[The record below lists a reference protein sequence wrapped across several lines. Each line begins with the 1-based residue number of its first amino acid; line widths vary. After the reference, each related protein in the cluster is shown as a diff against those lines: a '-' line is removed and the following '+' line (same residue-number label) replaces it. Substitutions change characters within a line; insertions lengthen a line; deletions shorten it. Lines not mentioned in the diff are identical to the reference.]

1 MANETK
7 VVYHI
12 DEEPTPYLIKLSVAS
27 SQVTLGHFKSALNRP
42 NFKYFFKAVDD
53 DFGVVKEEISDE
65 NAKLPSFNGCVESW
79 LVTADGS
86 TNSDTSAPI
95 TQLSRPCPV
104 SRTGPTRTPAVAPG
118 RPAGFTDKDDF
129 GLETSGCSSETEST
143 ISGLPKYRQARNGRG
158 HGLDGNHPFTSD
170 VDTTSYMESEDD
182 RASRIS
188 SSTDVTSVSRQHLR
202 RRKRRRNLRTVLS
215 RASSVTSIT
224 ESSMSLNIITVT
236 LNMDTVNFLG
246 ISIVG
251 HSNQL
256 GGDGGIYVG
265 SIMKG
270 GAVALDGRIEPGD
283 MILQVNDVSFEN
295 MSNDDAVRVLREA
308 VQKPGPIKLVVAK
321 CWDPNPKGY
330 FTIPRTEPVRPIDP
344 GAWVAH
350 TNALRAEV
358 PLDYPRPLSVNTATS
373 NNSGSFSSPLPD
385 GEGSFEEVRL
395 DITVHDIAFIFRAM
409 TRPDS
414 GLEVHDR
421 TWLKITIPNAFLGSD
436 VVNWLYNNVHGFAN
450 RRDARKYAS
459 RMLREG
465 YIKHTVN
472 KITFAEQCYYV
483 FGDICGNFASLKLNA
498 HQEEHLPAHAE
509 RNARMPMHLNPPALS
524 TLWPHNTAS
533 ANYYTP
539 QNLPPFAQTSSMA
552 SGYVPIPFQY
562 NNDAGS
568 FPSLVLGGGAQAA
581 GRSEANSASNLN
593 TSGSNQSER
602 LCKVNVSGIL
612 SSVATPGLGGVYD
625 PNATLTPYPGTGGQT
640 ASVSP
645 PPVYSAVCHA
655 FCRPS
660 TQSLMT
666 IETKVIYHIDDEPTP
681 YLIKIPLAN
690 EDVTLGHFKGAL
702 NRPNFKYFFK
712 SVDDDFG
719 VVKEEISD
727 DNAKLP
733 TFNGCVE
740 SWLVTAEGS
749 SHSDTNC
756 PLVSRSSPR
765 QHGPLR
771 PGMDGIAAYYHHHGS
786 RANGR
791 EIAEVSGCSSETES
805 TLSGLPKF
813 PRYGSKLDRRSF
825 RPQFHDR
832 VRSSKGSRRR
842 CMEGRGGGGGLTS
855 DLDSTSFMDSEDEQA
870 SRISSST
877 DITSVSRQH
886 LKRRKR
892 RNRYPHSIISR
903 VFKASSVTSIT
914 ESSMSLN
921 IITVTL
927 NMGNTTIYALPFFTF
942 AFADTVNFLGI
953 SIVGH
958 SNQLGGDGGIYVGS
972 IMKGGAVALDG
983 RIEPGDMI
991 LQVNEVSFE
1000 NMSNDDAVRFL
1011 REAVQKPGPIKLVVA
1026 KCWDPNPKGY
1036 FTIPRTEPVRPIDPG
1051 AWVAHT
1057 NALRAEAPLDYHMP
1071 LTVNTAASNHSGSFI
1086 SPHQEGDRFFEEV
1099 RLDVTV
1105 HDMAFIVRAM
1115 ARPDSGLEIRD
1126 RTWLKITIPSAFLG
1140 SDVVD
1145 WLHCHVHG
1153 FADRRD
1159 ARKYAS
1165 RMLKEGYI
1173 KHTVN
1178 KITFAE
1184 QCYYVF
1190 GDICD
1195 SFARMRIEPGGESAS
1210 SGTTDREVASL
1221 TTPLLAPSSM
1231 WPPSITHPFYGHQA
1245 CPSFAQSPSVAS
1257 GYVPVSFQQ
1266 YSENGSYTS
1275 LTLGRPSNGA
1285 PPTSRSDAN
1294 SGGSGSSK
1302 GSNESERVRKA
1313 NVYQSGPS
1321 ATPNTDVTKGA
1332 LPGAVGSL
1340 KSHSPAPLSS
1350 VRPTDTK
1357 SDVSSRQS
1365 FRMAMGN
1372 PCEFFVDVM

>member
-1 MANETK
+1 MTSPCACRTK
-7 VVYHI
+7 TTTDY
-12 DEEPTPYLIKLSVAS
+12 
-27 SQVTLGHFKSALNRP
+27 SQIVP
-42 NFKYFFKAVDD
+42 
-53 DFGVVKEEISDE
+53 
-65 NAKLPSFNGCVESW
+65 P
-79 LVTADGS
+79 
-86 TNSDTSAPI
+86 
-95 TQLSRPCPV
+95 
-104 SRTGPTRTPAVAPG
+104 PA
-118 RPAGFTDKDDF
+118 RPAG
-129 GLETSGCSSETEST
+129 
-143 ISGLPKYRQARNGRG
+143 
-158 HGLDGNHPFTSD
+158 
-170 VDTTSYMESEDD
+170 
-182 RASRIS
+182 
-188 SSTDVTSVSRQHLR
+188 
-202 RRKRRRNLRTVLS
+202 
-215 RASSVTSIT
+215 
-224 ESSMSLNIITVT
+224 
-236 LNMDTVNFLG
+236 G
-246 ISIVG
+246 ISMAQPIGPRIRTIV
-251 HSNQL
+251 
-256 GGDGGIYVG
+256 
-265 SIMKG
+265 
-270 GAVALDGRIEPGD
+270 RIP
-283 MILQVNDVSFEN
+283 VVSHVVFP
-295 MSNDDAVRVLREA
+295 
-308 VQKPGPIKLVVAK
+308 VQ
-321 CWDPNPKGY
+321 
-330 FTIPRTEPVRPIDP
+330 T
-344 GAWVAH
+344 
-350 TNALRAEV
+350 V
-358 PLDYPRPLSVNTATS
+358 P
-373 NNSGSFSSPLPD
+373 
-385 GEGSFEEVRL
+385 
-395 DITVHDIAFIFRAM
+395 
-409 TRPDS
+409 
-414 GLEVHDR
+414 
-421 TWLKITIPNAFLGSD
+421 
-436 VVNWLYNNVHGFAN
+436 
-450 RRDARKYAS
+450 
-459 RMLREG
+459 
-465 YIKHTVN
+465 
-472 KITFAEQCYYV
+472 
-483 FGDICGNFASLKLNA
+483 
-498 HQEEHLPAHAE
+498 
-509 RNARMPMHLNPPALS
+509 
-524 TLWPHNTAS
+524 
-533 ANYYTP
+533 
-539 QNLPPFAQTSSMA
+539 
-552 SGYVPIPFQY
+552 
-562 NNDAGS
+562 
-568 FPSLVLGGGAQAA
+568 
-581 GRSEANSASNLN
+581 
-593 TSGSNQSER
+593 
-602 LCKVNVSGIL
+602 
-612 SSVATPGLGGVYD
+612 
-625 PNATLTPYPGTGGQT
+625 
-640 ASVSP
+640 
-645 PPVYSAVCHA
+645 
-655 FCRPS
+655 
-660 TQSLMT
+660 LMT

-740 SWLVTAEGS
+740 SWLVTADGS
-749 SHSDTNC
+749 SHSDANC

-765 QHGPLR
+765 QHGQMR
-771 PGMDGIAAYYHHHGS
+771 SGMDGISAYYHHHHHHGS

-805 TLSGLPKF
+805 TVSGLPKF

-832 VRSSKGSRRR
+832 VSSTKGNRRQ
-842 CMEGRGGGGGLTS
+842 CMEGPGGGGLTS
-855 DLDSTSFMDSEDEQA
+855 DLDSTSFMDSEDDQV

-892 RNRYPHSIISR
+892 RNRYPHSIVSR

-927 NMGNTTIYALPFFTF
+927 NM
-942 AFADTVNFLGI
+942 DTVNFLGI

-1057 NALRAEAPLDYHMP
+1057 NALRAEVPLDYQMP
-1071 LTVNTAASNHSGSFI
+1071 LAVNTAPSNHSGSFI
-1086 SPHQEGDRFFEEV
+1086 SPHPDGDRFFEEV
-1099 RLDVTV
+1099 RLDVTM

-1153 FADRRD
+1153 FVDRRD

-1165 RMLKEGYI
+1165 RMLKEGCI

-1210 SGTTDREVASL
+1210 GSEREVASL
-1221 TTPLLAPSSM
+1221 PTRLPGTSPM
-1231 WPPSITHPFYGHQA
+1231 WPPAISHPFYGHQA

-1257 GYVPVSFQQ
+1257 GYEPVSYQQ

-1275 LTLGRPSNGA
+1275 LALGKLSGGA
-1285 PPTSRSDAN
+1285 PPISRSDAN

-1302 GSNESERVRKA
+1302 GSKKSEQVRKS
-1313 NVYQSGPS
+1313 NVYQCGPP
-1321 ATPNTDVTKGA
+1321 AKPDVEVTKGA
-1332 LPGAVGSL
+1332 LPGVAGST
-1340 KSHSPAPLSS
+1340 KSHSPAALSS
-1350 VRPTDTK
+1350 SRPSDTK